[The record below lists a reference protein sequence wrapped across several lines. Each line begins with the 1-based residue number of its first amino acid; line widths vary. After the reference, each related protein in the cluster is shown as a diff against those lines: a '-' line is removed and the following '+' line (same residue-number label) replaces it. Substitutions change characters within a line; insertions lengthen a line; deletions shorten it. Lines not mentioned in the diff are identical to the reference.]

1 MPNKVTFSSKASPL
15 WNVCSAATRWTH
27 LLDAEEDLETK
38 ALLCTHVALKEF
50 FLNDDN
56 VDENVEEEEREEEEE
71 VPHVCCGNVAR

>member
-1 MPNKVTFSSKASPL
+1 
-15 WNVCSAATRWTH
+15 
-27 LLDAEEDLETK
+27 LETK

-50 FLNDDN
+50 FLNDDD

>member
-1 MPNKVTFSSKASPL
+1 M
-15 WNVCSAATRWTH
+15 
-27 LLDAEEDLETK
+27 ETK

-71 VPHVCCGNVAR
+71 LPHVCCGNVAR